1 MSRRCGSSRTA
12 CWSAAEPSSRRC
24 RVNGAKSGSGSLSRR
39 PAFVTTGARPRGN
52 DVADVTT
59 DELTQADEAFAG
71 NRLLST
77 FSREARALI
86 EPFGTLVDLEAGEM
100 VLRRGE
106 QVRSSLFPVGGT
118 MITMVVELSGGR
130 SIEVASIGKG
140 GAVGG
145 IVSCGHAPAF
155 SRAEVLVGGRGFRV
169 PMSALEDAK
178 KRSPFIANLFCRY
191 SDYLL
196 STVMQSVACNA
207 FHSIPERAARWLL
220 HVQDRAGDRIE
231 LTQEAL
237 ARLLGVQRTTVNAVI
252 KELASEGLIGS
263 SRGIV
268 RVLDRAGL
276 KRRSCECY
284 ERLQNHYAAVI
295 GSSGSGGSSGC

>member
-1 MSRRCGSSRTA
+1 M
-12 CWSAAEPSSRRC
+12 
-24 RVNGAKSGSGSLSRR
+24 VQ
-39 PAFVTTGARPRGN
+39 
-52 DVADVTT
+52 VTT

-77 FSREARALI
+77 FSREARALV
-86 EPFGTLVDLEAGEM
+86 EPFGTMIELEPGRE
-100 VLRRGE
+100 VLQRGE
-106 QVRSSLFPVGGT
+106 QVRTSLFPVGPT
-118 MITMVVELSGGR
+118 MISMIVDLSGGR
-130 SIEVASIGKG
+130 SVEVASIGKE

-155 SRAEVLVGGRGFRV
+155 SRAEVLVGGMAMRV
-169 PMSALEDAK
+169 PMEALEDAK
-178 KRSPFIANLFCRY
+178 KRSPFLANLFCRY

-196 STVMQSVACNA
+196 SSVMQSVACNA

-237 ARLLGVQRTTVNAVI
+237 AGLLGVQRTTVNAVI
-252 KELASEGLIGS
+252 KELSSEGLIGT
-263 SRGIV
+263 SRGTV
-268 RVLDRAGL
+268 RVTDRAGL

-284 ERLQNHYAAVI
+284 QRLQDHYAAVI
-295 GSSGSGGSSGC
+295 GASGRGAESSR

>member
-1 MSRRCGSSRTA
+1 M
-12 CWSAAEPSSRRC
+12 
-24 RVNGAKSGSGSLSRR
+24 VQ
-39 PAFVTTGARPRGN
+39 
-52 DVADVTT
+52 VTT
-59 DELTQADEAFAG
+59 DELTQADEAFSG

-86 EPFGTLVDLEAGEM
+86 EPFGTIIELEAGET
-100 VLRRGE
+100 VLQRGE
-106 QVRSSLFPVGGT
+106 QVRSSIFPIT
-118 MITMVVELSGGR
+118 PTLITMVIDMSGGR
-130 SIEVASIGKG
+130 SIEVASIGNG

-155 SRAEVLVGGRGFRV
+155 SRAQVLVGGRAFRV
-169 PMSALEDAK
+169 PMEALEDAK
-178 KRSPFIANLFCRY
+178 SRSSFIGNLFCRY

-220 HVQDRAGDRIE
+220 HVQSRAGDRIE

-237 ARLLGVQRTTVNAVI
+237 AGLLGVQRTTVNAVI
-252 KELASEGLIGS
+252 RELAAEGLIGN
-263 SRGIV
+263 SRGNV

-276 KRRSCECY
+276 KRRACECY
-284 ERLQNHYAAVI
+284 QRLQDHYAAVI
-295 GSSGSGGSSGC
+295 GTSGSGANAG